1 MDNDLIRQKRLN
13 KLGGTTNSSSPRSTG
28 SSESATPKSQ
38 GSPPANAGSS
48 SSTSVA
54 SSVST
59 VVSRNTTALK
69 PKPVMP
75 TSTKSLSS
83 TEPPVKSAP
92 KTPKFT
98 ALDAFLGPT
107 DQDWLH
113 TSLCSIF
120 QVSLKSPAPNDH
132 LYLEDLVGEL
142 DRESIA
148 PILSVD
154 IAERVI
160 YARLQL
166 SSNSSPSM
174 PSLFDYLASV
184 WVRAHA
190 AKNSLR
196 PFIAMAIENPIA
208 GAKAKTRESDI
219 TAVQAL
225 VVSYA
230 GLVLNPD
237 MIDNF
242 PLNHTWGSG
251 FLGYK
256 LLAAS
261 DLTNLY
267 PREFIT
273 EFVERFEDD
282 CLKEILGYTLKSI
295 VAAMREKSVTK
306 DYMQPIKVLQ
316 YLVSFKPMAN
326 LISQLPDWNPD
337 YTNARTIE
345 VLPIM
350 GPFFSRTGIFPD
362 SDSEIP
368 AKYFASLNP
377 FGDDMFDQRGLS
389 IGARNNADV
398 QTAMN
403 GLRDLSQI
411 IHNDLFT
418 ILMSFAKAGNLAKEA
433 VLSFISR
440 VIKLN
445 DSRGKMQVDRRQ
457 VSTDGF
463 MYNLLHV
470 CLKLC
475 DPIMDSSFSK
485 LSIIDQTY
493 PTHTS
498 RLDFTETTRILADK
512 GAVDAHILQ
521 WRLDHAE
528 SDPAAPNFVTEIF
541 FLTLA
546 IHHYGILST
555 MRYYAGFVKEL
566 DEMRKQ
572 ANKFKAVRDS
582 GAWTNIQPFVRNANE
597 EGLQRLQGEVDK
609 LVGVKLTMDAALMH
623 RPALEHSL
631 RFYSLVMMFLI
642 RAACG
647 VSGNNQRIAWDKVAR
662 GMTDGPQLFPLPAT
676 PPVEFSVLPEWII
689 EDICEFYLFILK
701 NNPVLFENHPR
712 DEIMTFSIVF
722 LSNPTYIKNPYLKS
736 KLVEILFYFTIPLYR
751 SSNGVTRGAMDGV
764 FLSHPMARAHLV
776 RSTLGFYVDVEQT
789 GMHSQF
795 YDKFNIRYNIS
806 QIIKS
811 VWSDPAHRLALVQAS
826 RDKEFF
832 VKFVALLMND
842 TTYLLDEGL
851 SKLKEIGGLQS
862 ELAVPLPENASN
874 EVRQARQER
883 ESLMSQNERQALS
896 YMSLS
901 NETVHMLQYM
911 TSHTDIVEPFMSN
924 EIVERL
930 AAMLDFNLVALAG
943 PRCTE
948 LRVANPEKY
957 RFDPKK
963 LLSELV
969 GIFIH
974 LADRQEFVLAVAKDG
989 RSFSTAVF
997 DRAISIL
1004 SKHRLKN
1011 EMEIAKLVEFV
1022 NNVEKTL
1029 LSEKLAEE
1037 EMGDVPDQFLDP
1049 LLYTLMEDP
1058 VILPSSGVTI
1068 DLSTIKSHLLSDAH
1082 DPFNRQALT
1091 IDQVKPDLELKEK
1104 IRLWRAQRKHQSQT
1118 LASDTMDTTL

>member
-154 IAERVI
+154 IAERV

-174 PSLFDYLASV
+174 PSLFDYLA
-184 WVRAHA
+184 R
-190 AKNSLR
+190 
-196 PFIAMAIENPIA
+196 
-208 GAKAKTRESDI
+208 AKAKTRESDI

-282 CLKEILGYTLKSI
+282 CLKE
-295 VAAMREKSVTK
+295 
-306 DYMQPIKVLQ
+306 VLQ

-463 MYNLLHV
+463 MYNLLH
-470 CLKLC
+470 
-475 DPIMDSSFSK
+475 
-485 LSIIDQTY
+485 
-493 PTHTS
+493 
-498 RLDFTETTRILADK
+498 TTRILADK